1 VLISRHYF
9 IFLAALATSAC
20 RPSGAARDS
29 TASNSATA
37 VAPVSYG
44 LRLMQGDGFALEVP
58 QEALVDRQVDSLGQ
72 IRWRIR
78 APAQTITAT
87 IGTADTTRFTDDRPL
102 YDLTI
107 TTGHKPAAQSLKAW
121 GDSLVAAHEAA
132 ADALDRGEGGAIEHV
147 AGELAYLRQPTCGDC
162 GVDIFT
168 FARGDRLVEIQYTTD
183 TSEPLGVRKR
193 GIYALILSTFRW
205 TMRLK

>member
-1 VLISRHYF
+1 
-9 IFLAALATSAC
+9 
-20 RPSGAARDS
+20 
-29 TASNSATA
+29 
-37 VAPVSYG
+37 
-44 LRLMQGDGFALEVP
+44 MQGDGFALEVP
-58 QEALVDRQVDSLGQ
+58 QDALVDRHVDSLGQ
-72 IRWRIR
+72 VRWRIR

-107 TTGHKPAAQSLKAW
+107 TMGHKPAAQSLKAW

-147 AGELAYLRQPTCGDC
+147 AGELAYLRQPSCGDC

-205 TMRLK
+205 TMRRK

>member
-37 VAPVSYG
+37 AAPVSYG

-72 IRWRIR
+72 IGWRIR